1 MDTSPDG
8 GAATALDAPRPKSWA
23 FEAGAEITPGTS
35 AIALLGDGNRT
46 ETWLAWDTRRWA
58 PVTVKICRPDHLRS
72 ERAIAGL
79 RREADAHRT
88 LRHPSIRELLDDG
101 VDTPHPHLVMEYVQ
115 GPALADCLEDGPFH
129 PVDVIRIG
137 LQLGSVLHYL
147 HRRGWLYLDLK
158 PHNVILYAGQAVLI
172 DLGFV
177 RPTGW
182 YSDDGVPRG
191 SRAYMA
197 PEQCR
202 CEPLTE
208 ATDLFGLGTV
218 LYEIATTTPPFESD
232 EACFEQLARHAA
244 PVGTGA
250 PKLPAAV
257 AEVIDALLEP
267 DAARR
272 PTAAADV
279 LEALNGAL
287 PDDQAPMWPPFVTP
301 LLRCP
306 PRPVTRP

>member
-1 MDTSPDG
+1 MDTNRDAAGS
-8 GAATALDAPRPKSWA
+8 ATALEMPPAESWG
-23 FEAGAEITPGTS
+23 FEAGSEITLGTR

-46 ETWLAWDTRRWA
+46 ETWLAWDVRRWA
-58 PVTVKICRPDHLRS
+58 PVTVKICRPDHVRS

-88 LRHPSIRELLDDG
+88 LRHPSIRDLLDDG

-115 GPALADCLEDGPFH
+115 GPTLADCLGEGPFVA
-129 PVDVIRIG
+129 VDVIRIG

-177 RPTGW
+177 RPVGW
-182 YSDDGVPRG
+182 CSDDGVPRG
-191 SRAYMA
+191 SRPYMA

-202 CEPLTE
+202 CEPVTA

-218 LYEIATTTPPFESD
+218 LYEIATGTPPFASD
-232 EACFEQLARHAA
+232 ESCFEQLEQSAA
-244 PVGTGA
+244 PVRSRA
-250 PKLPAAV
+250 PDLPAAV
-257 AEVIDALLEP
+257 AGVVDSLLEP
-267 DAARR
+267 AVACR
-272 PTAAADV
+272 PASAAAV
-279 LEALNGAL
+279 LEALDGAL
-287 PDDQAPMWPPFVTP
+287 PADQDPMWPSFVTP
-301 LLRCP
+301 LLRRGP
-306 PRPVTRP
+306 GTS

>member
-1 MDTSPDG
+1 MDTDRDT
-8 GAATALDAPRPKSWA
+8 GAATALEDPPSESWD
-23 FEAGAEITPGTS
+23 FEAGTEITSGTR

-46 ETWLAWDTRRWA
+46 ETWLAWDLRRWA

-101 VDTPHPHLVMEYVQ
+101 VDTPQPHLVMEYVQ
-115 GPALADCLEDGPFH
+115 GPALADRLADGPFH

-158 PHNVILYAGQAVLI
+158 PHNVILYAGHAVLI

-177 RPTGW
+177 RRTGW

-191 SRAYMA
+191 SRPYMA

-202 CEPLTE
+202 CEPLAE
-208 ATDLFGLGTV
+208 PTDLFGLGTV
-218 LYEIATTTPPFESD
+218 LYETATATPPFESD
-232 EACFEQLARHAA
+232 ESCFEQLARRAA
-244 PVGTGA
+244 PVRTCA
-250 PKLPAAV
+250 PEITLAV
-257 AEVIDALLEP
+257 ADVIDALLEP

-272 PTAAADV
+272 PQAAADV
-279 LEALNGAL
+279 LEALDAAL
-287 PDDQAPMWPPFVTP
+287 PDDHAPMWPPFVTP
-301 LLRCP
+301 LLR
-306 PRPVTRP
+306 RSRDAR